1 MVLSKNKIQKI
12 RKLHQKKFREE
23 TQLFLVEGT
32 KSVRDLL
39 TSDIKVQEILAT
51 EAWLSQY
58 GTWCD
63 GTNIAIVKRADLE
76 RISTLTTPQE
86 VMAIAVIPHYALLD
100 INPLQPLLVLDDI
113 RDPGNLGTILRTADW
128 FGVLQVLCSANTV
141 EFTNPKVVQATMGS
155 FARVKIV
162 YADIAHYLN
171 SVEKNRRILGTF
183 MSGDDIRNF
192 HFNAHDIIIIGNET
206 NGISPEISNLVTGK
220 IHIPATCGDHNH
232 AESLNASVAA
242 AIVLFCRQNNSIAN

>member
-1 MVLSKNKIQKI
+1 MALSKNKIQEI

-39 TSDIKVQEILAT
+39 TSDIKVQELLAT

-58 GTWCD
+58 GTWCN
-63 GTNIAIVKRADLE
+63 GTNITIVKQADLE

-86 VMAIAVIPHYALLD
+86 VMAIAAIPHYTLLD

-141 EFTNPKVVQATMGS
+141 EFTNPKVIQATMGS
-155 FARVKIV
+155 FARVKIS
-162 YADIAHYLN
+162 YADIAHYLS
-171 SVEKNRRILGTF
+171 SVEKNRRIVGTF

-192 HFNAHDIIIIGNET
+192 RFKANDIIIIGNEA
-206 NGISPEISNLVTGK
+206 NGISPEIADLVTQK
-220 IHIPATCGDHNH
+220 IHIPAACGGDNH
-232 AESLNASVAA
+232 AESLNASVAS
-242 AIVLFCRQNNSIAN
+242 AIALFCWQTS